1 MGTGENSG
9 TWGTITNTNLGTAI
23 EEAICESADV
33 SFSQDSLTLS
43 LSDSNASQPA
53 RHLRLNLTGTGSAGI
68 SLTVP
73 DIEKNYIVKNALA
86 TDVDIKNSSGGN
98 VTVQAGKSTIVYS
111 TGSGVVDVIDSL
123 TSLVVEGALAAGSGS
138 VGGTFT
144 ITGSF
149 SAASTLNVG
158 SNASVGGTLTVN
170 NDFKNTSGNL
180 TVDPATQ
187 IVEVKGNGS
196 DTEGQIQLNCHANSH
211 GQIIKAQPHSEGVTN
226 TMLLPKGSNSTLVSE
241 AGTATMTNKTLG
253 ATSVDGTFNVSGNAS
268 VGGTLAV
275 TNTITGSS
283 TVSDADGDL
292 RDIPLSTKVSGNYT
306 LAIGDVGN
314 QVTVNSA
321 NVVVTVPD
329 SVFSVGDIVS
339 LVSVNG
345 CTATIACTAINAV
358 KAGDL
363 AATALHTLDAN
374 GVASIMFSYTADLA
388 VLTGNIS

>member
-1 MGTGENSG
+1 MGTGDNSG

-33 SFSQDSLTLS
+33 AFSQDSVVLS
-43 LSDSNASQPA
+43 LSDSNATQTA

-68 SLTVP
+68 TLTVP
-73 DIEKNYIVKNALA
+73 DIEKNYIVKNGLA
-86 TDVDIKNSSGGN
+86 TDVDVKNSSGGN
-98 VTVQAGKSTIVYS
+98 VTVQAGKSTLVYS

-149 SAASTLNVG
+149 SAASSLNVG
-158 SNASVGGTLTVN
+158 GNASVGGTL
-170 NDFKNTSGNL
+170 
-180 TVDPATQ
+180 
-187 IVEVKGNGS
+187 
-196 DTEGQIQLNCHANSH
+196 
-211 GQIIKAQPHSEGVTN
+211 GVTGDTDVAN
-226 TMLLPKGSNSTLVSE
+226 LSAS
-241 AGTATMTNKTLG
+241 
-253 ATSVDGTFNVSGNAS
+253 GTFDVGGNAS

-292 RDIPLSTKVSGNYT
+292 RDIPVSTKVSGDYT
-306 LAIGDVGN
+306 LAIGDAGN

-345 CTATIACTAINAV
+345 CTATLACTAINAV

-363 AATALHTLDAN
+363 EATALHTLDAN